1 MASFFSG
8 LAQFA
13 PEADSDDTYLER
25 YRHSKIYDQLTDLS
39 DEKRKLRGD
48 EIRESSEERA
58 IYDQS
63 FQKVTAVLTSLS
75 DIALHEISDA
85 TISKEK
91 AIEVANKHKAE
102 IDKYKATH
110 PDFKDPDFQLQ
121 ADVIKSSY
129 TTLLNSVLNKHEFA
143 GILKSLNELHRE
155 DLEKGIFTNNYNASD
170 DIITNAKNLQ
180 NRYVL
185 EEKDAKVKALGLLM
199 DEASRREYVKRT
211 LAKYDIGEK
220 AAETPWVQFKEDGD
234 VGPSEREM
242 VETAEGHLE
251 AGDITN
257 AWNVL
262 TGGQLAQKEDRK
274 TIDAGLNTQIEALN
288 TELRTE
294 AENQRAKIF
303 QSYEKIKDLVSARNF
318 DIANSTISS
327 LTKKGTYSPA
337 LWYNALDRDVS
348 GFLNLFKSKT
358 KFINDEIYNNIK
370 SLDPEGKKYY
380 LAGLIRKVGDQ
391 FVWNV
396 GLEDGTA
403 IVPYT
408 VKKGEDAG
416 KPLPFHKFGD
426 LTGTINRELVDDSR
440 KTLAEAFSPSKT
452 IQRFGAKKEDTG
464 KVSDVTSYEFFLYVG
479 NVIEAELN
487 NPLQP
492 LEARRRSDLAAVV
505 DDPELQKE
513 FVKYTRLGRLDLGA
527 EGLADAVRGLK
538 GDATK
543 EATIKFF
550 KEYKG
555 DLTDEDRKEIS
566 GMSLKYIYEIKKK

>member
-63 FQKVTAVLTSLS
+63 FQKVTAVLESLS
-75 DIALHEISDA
+75 NIALHEISDT

-91 AIEVANKHKAE
+91 AIEVANKHIAE

-129 TTLLNSVLNKHEFA
+129 KTLLNSVLNKHEYA

-155 DLEKGIFTNNYNASD
+155 DLESGIFANKYDASD
-170 DIITNAKNLQ
+170 EIITNAKNLQ
-180 NRYVL
+180 DGYVL

-211 LAKYDIGEK
+211 LAKYDIGEE
-220 AAETPWVQFKEDGD
+220 AGDPWVQFKEDGD

-242 VETAEGHLE
+242 VEAAQGHLE
-251 AGDITN
+251 AGDITS

-274 TIDAGLNTQIEALN
+274 TIDAGLTAQLEALN
-288 TELRTE
+288 AELRTE
-294 AENQRAKIF
+294 AENERAKIF
-303 QSYEKIKDLVSARNF
+303 QSYEKIKDLIPAREF

-327 LTKKGTYSPA
+327 LTKKGTYSPQ
-337 LWYNALDRDVS
+337 LWYNALDRDIS
-348 GFLNLFKSKT
+348 GFLKLFDSESKAG
-358 KFINDEIYNNIK
+358 KKIYGDMAG
-370 SLDPEGKKYY
+370 LDDEGKKYY

-391 FVWNV
+391 FVWNI
-396 GLEDGTA
+396 GLKDGTA
-403 IVPYT
+403 VVPYT
-408 VKKGEDAG
+408 AKKGENVG

-440 KTLAEAFSPSKT
+440 KALAEAFSPSKT

-487 NPLQP
+487 NPLQKK
-492 LEARRRSDLAAVV
+492 ESMRRARIADAIKN
-505 DDPELQKE
+505 KE
-513 FVKYTRLGRLDLGA
+513 FSAEVVKQTRLSRLDLGA
-527 EGLADAVRGLK
+527 EGLADAVKGLK
-538 GDATK
+538 GKARK

>member
-1 MASFFSG
+1 MASGFFSG

-13 PEADSDDTYLER
+13 PEADSDDTFSER

-75 DIALHEISDA
+75 DIALHEISD
-85 TISKEK
+85 TKISKEK
-91 AIEVANKHKAE
+91 AIEVANKHIAE

-129 TTLLNSVLNKHEFA
+129 KTLLNSVLNKHEYA

-155 DLEKGIFTNNYNASD
+155 DLESGIFANKYDASD
-170 DIITNAKNLQ
+170 EIITNAKNLQ
-180 NRYVL
+180 DGYVL

-211 LAKYDIGEK
+211 LAKYDIGEE
-220 AAETPWVQFKEDGD
+220 AGDPWVQFKEDGD

-242 VETAEGHLE
+242 VEAAQGHLE
-251 AGDITN
+251 AGDITS

-274 TIDAGLNTQIEALN
+274 TIDAGLTAQLEALN
-288 TELRTE
+288 AELRTE
-294 AENQRAKIF
+294 AENERAKIF
-303 QSYEKIKDLVSARNF
+303 QSYEKIKDLIPAREF

-327 LTKKGTYSPA
+327 LTKKGTYSPQ
-337 LWYNALDRDVS
+337 LWYNALDRDIS
-348 GFLNLFKSKT
+348 GFLKLFDSESKAG
-358 KFINDEIYNNIK
+358 KKIYGDMAG
-370 SLDPEGKKYY
+370 LDDEGKKYY

-391 FVWNV
+391 FVWNI
-396 GLEDGTA
+396 GLKDGTA
-403 IVPYT
+403 VVPYT
-408 VKKGEDAG
+408 AKKGENVG

-440 KTLAEAFSPSKT
+440 KALAEAFSPSKT

-487 NPLQP
+487 NPLQKK
-492 LEARRRSDLAAVV
+492 ESMRRARIADAIKN
-505 DDPELQKE
+505 KE
-513 FVKYTRLGRLDLGA
+513 FSAEVVKQTRLSRLDLGA
-527 EGLADAVRGLK
+527 EGLADAVKGLK
-538 GDATK
+538 GKARK

>member
-13 PEADSDDTYLER
+13 PEADSDDTFSER
-25 YRHSKIYDQLTDLS
+25 YRHKEIYDQLTDLS

-85 TISKEK
+85 ELTKEK
-91 AIEVANKHKAE
+91 AKEVAKKHIAE

-143 GILKSLNELHRE
+143 GILQSLNELHRE

-180 NRYVL
+180 DGYVL

-242 VETAEGHLE
+242 VEAAQGHLE

-274 TIDAGLNTQIEALN
+274 TVNTGLTAQLEALN
-288 TELRTE
+288 AELRTE
-294 AENQRAKIF
+294 AENQRANIA

-327 LTKKGTYSPA
+327 LTKKGTYSPE

-348 GFLNLFKSKT
+348 GFLKLFDSESKAG
-358 KFINDEIYNNIK
+358 KKIYGDMAG
-370 SLDPEGKKYY
+370 LDDEGKKYY
-380 LAGLIRKVGDQ
+380 LAGLIRKINEQ
-391 FVWNV
+391 FVWNI
-396 GLEDGTA
+396 GLKDGTA

-440 KTLAEAFSPSKT
+440 KALAEVFSPSKT

-487 NPLQP
+487 NPLQKK
-492 LEARRRSDLAAVV
+492 ESIRRARIADAIKN
-505 DDPELQKE
+505 KE
-513 FVKYTRLGRLDLGA
+513 FSAEVVKQTRLSRLDIGA
-527 EGLADAVRGLK
+527 EGLADAVKGLK
-538 GDATK
+538 GDAKK
-543 EATIKFF
+543 EAIVKFF

>member
-13 PEADSDDTYLER
+13 PEADSDDTFSER

-63 FQKVTAVLTSLS
+63 FQKVTAVLESLS
-75 DIALHEISDA
+75 NIALHEISDT

-91 AIEVANKHKAE
+91 AIEVANKHIAE

-110 PDFKDPDFQLQ
+110 PDFKDPDFQ

-129 TTLLNSVLNKHEFA
+129 KTLLNSVLNKHEYA

-155 DLEKGIFTNNYNASD
+155 DLESGIFANKYDASD
-170 DIITNAKNLQ
+170 EIITNAKNLQ
-180 NRYVL
+180 DGYVL

-211 LAKYDIGEK
+211 LAKYDIGEE
-220 AAETPWVQFKEDGD
+220 AGDPWVQFKEDGD

-242 VETAEGHLE
+242 VEAAQGHLE
-251 AGDITN
+251 AGDITS

-274 TIDAGLNTQIEALN
+274 TIDAGLTAQLEALN
-288 TELRTE
+288 AELRTE
-294 AENQRAKIF
+294 AENERAKIF
-303 QSYEKIKDLVSARNF
+303 QSYEKIKDLIPAREF

-327 LTKKGTYSPA
+327 LTKKGTYSPQ
-337 LWYNALDRDVS
+337 LWYNALDRDIS
-348 GFLNLFKSKT
+348 GFLKLFDSESKAG
-358 KFINDEIYNNIK
+358 KKIYGDMAG
-370 SLDPEGKKYY
+370 LDDEGKKYY

-391 FVWNV
+391 FVWNI
-396 GLEDGTA
+396 GLKDGTA
-403 IVPYT
+403 VVPYT
-408 VKKGEDAG
+408 AKKGENVG

-440 KTLAEAFSPSKT
+440 KALAEAFSPSKT

-487 NPLQP
+487 NPLQKK
-492 LEARRRSDLAAVV
+492 ESMRRARIADAIKN
-505 DDPELQKE
+505 KE
-513 FVKYTRLGRLDLGA
+513 FSAEVVKQTRLSRLDLGA
-527 EGLADAVRGLK
+527 EGLADAVKGLK
-538 GDATK
+538 GKARK

>member
-1 MASFFSG
+1 MASGFFSG

-13 PEADSDDTYLER
+13 PEADSDDTFSER

-63 FQKVTAVLTSLS
+63 FQKVTAVLESLS
-75 DIALHEISDA
+75 NIALHEISDT

-91 AIEVANKHKAE
+91 AIEVANKHIAE

-129 TTLLNSVLNKHEFA
+129 KTLLNSVLNKHEYA

-155 DLEKGIFTNNYNASD
+155 DLESGIFANKYDASD
-170 DIITNAKNLQ
+170 EIITNAKNLQ
-180 NRYVL
+180 DGYVL

-211 LAKYDIGEK
+211 LAKYDIGEE
-220 AAETPWVQFKEDGD
+220 AGDPWVQFKEDGD

-242 VETAEGHLE
+242 VEAAQGHLE
-251 AGDITN
+251 AGDITS

-274 TIDAGLNTQIEALN
+274 TIDAGLTAQLEALN
-288 TELRTE
+288 AELRTE
-294 AENQRAKIF
+294 AENERAKIF
-303 QSYEKIKDLVSARNF
+303 QSYEKIKDLIPAREF

-327 LTKKGTYSPA
+327 LTKKGTYSPQ
-337 LWYNALDRDVS
+337 LWYNALDRDIS
-348 GFLNLFKSKT
+348 GFLKLFDSESKAG
-358 KFINDEIYNNIK
+358 KKIYGDMAG
-370 SLDPEGKKYY
+370 LDDEGKKYY

-391 FVWNV
+391 FVWNI
-396 GLEDGTA
+396 GLKDGTA
-403 IVPYT
+403 VVPYT
-408 VKKGEDAG
+408 AKKGENVG

-440 KTLAEAFSPSKT
+440 KALAEAFSPSKT

-487 NPLQP
+487 NPLQKK
-492 LEARRRSDLAAVV
+492 ESMRRARIADAIKN
-505 DDPELQKE
+505 KE
-513 FVKYTRLGRLDLGA
+513 FSAEVVKQTRLSRLDLGA
-527 EGLADAVRGLK
+527 EGLADAVKGLK
-538 GDATK
+538 GKARK